1 MSVVNASSD
10 NSLKSLSAAMG
21 RMFRDAAAS
30 GTSDVVVQ
38 CGQQEIP
45 AHRIILMARY
55 DVKCIYLHIFRIS
68 GFYTLKQKLCRSPVM
83 ERMFQTEMKEQREGV
98 VNIDN
103 FAMEDVF
110 QMIEYMYTGMVGEG
124 YSRFEMLL
132 QLSNQYEVLD
142 LFFLCANKMSQS
154 LRKDNALEYG
164 ILGDRHNSEILVKN
178 AAKYICANMNV
189 KDCLH
194 QEDWMQRMK
203 TSPKLMTEIMKILA
217 DDNEAMKNNRK
228 TKRWI

>member
-1 MSVVNASSD
+1 
-10 NSLKSLSAAMG
+10 
-21 RMFRDAAAS
+21 
-30 GTSDVVVQ
+30 
-38 CGQQEIP
+38 
-45 AHRIILMARY
+45 
-55 DVKCIYLHIFRIS
+55 
-68 GFYTLKQKLCRSPVM
+68 M

-110 QMIEYMYTGMVGEG
+110 QLIEYMYTGMVGEG
-124 YSRFEMLL
+124 YSRFEVLL
-132 QLSNQYEVLD
+132 QLANQYEVLD

-154 LRKDNALEYG
+154 LSKENALEYG
-164 ILGDRHNSEILVKN
+164 ILGDLHNSEILVKN
-178 AAKYICANMNV
+178 AAKYICENMNV

-228 TKRWI
+228 TKRWAKTFCFHLKSIKGRLTKKFLHI

>member
-1 MSVVNASSD
+1 
-10 NSLKSLSAAMG
+10 
-21 RMFRDAAAS
+21 
-30 GTSDVVVQ
+30 
-38 CGQQEIP
+38 
-45 AHRIILMARY
+45 
-55 DVKCIYLHIFRIS
+55 
-68 GFYTLKQKLCRSPVM
+68 M

-110 QMIEYMYTGMVGEG
+110 QLIEYMYTGMVGEG
-124 YSRFEMLL
+124 YSRFEVLL
-132 QLSNQYEVLD
+132 QLANQYEVLD

-154 LRKDNALEYG
+154 LSKDNALEYG
-164 ILGDRHNSEILVKN
+164 ILGDLHNSEILVKN
-178 AAKYICANMNV
+178 AAKYICENMNV

-228 TKRWI
+228 TKRCA